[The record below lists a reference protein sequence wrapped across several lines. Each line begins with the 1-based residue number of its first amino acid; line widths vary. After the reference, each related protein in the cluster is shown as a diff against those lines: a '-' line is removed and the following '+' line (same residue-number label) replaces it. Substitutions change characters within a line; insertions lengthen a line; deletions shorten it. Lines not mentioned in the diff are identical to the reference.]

1 MQMNSW
7 LALSRNKKIIR
18 KPFGRYSQ
26 EIVMLWEINK
36 KRLQIFVEIFCTDL
50 YLFIYY
56 ICPHVIGFVAEY
68 FFLSLESGFKISRFV
83 AEFVGCV
90 LAEAVFGMKKLR
102 IRVDG
107 AL

>member
-36 KRLQIFVEIFCTDL
+36 KVTS
-50 YLFIYY
+50 
-56 ICPHVIGFVAEY
+56 P
-68 FFLSLESGFKISRFV
+68 SLKSVRFS
-83 AEFVGCV
+83 
-90 LAEAVFGMKKLR
+90 
-102 IRVDG
+102 
-107 AL
+107 